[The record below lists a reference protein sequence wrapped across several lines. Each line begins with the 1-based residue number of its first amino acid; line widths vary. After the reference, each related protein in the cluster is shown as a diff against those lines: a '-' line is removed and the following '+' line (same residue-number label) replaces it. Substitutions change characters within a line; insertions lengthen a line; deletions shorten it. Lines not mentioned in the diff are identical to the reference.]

1 MTTKKLRFWLIIL
14 IILSFLLNVG
24 PVATYCIIGLVQ
36 GTALIE
42 KVALSMTIFV
52 VAILSVIAWAN
63 KLVLR
68 SRLWIILAGLFFVL
82 DAFITPLIILGVCQV
97 LDELLVC
104 PIKHTIKTRYT
115 INKELDRRGV

>member
-1 MTTKKLRFWLIIL
+1 MTKKLHFWLIIL
-14 IILSFLLNVG
+14 TILSILLNVG
-24 PVATYCIIGLVQ
+24 PVATYCIIGFVQ

-82 DAFITPLIILGVCQV
+82 DAFITPIIILGVCQV

-104 PIKHTIKTRYT
+104 PIKHNIKTRYT
-115 INKELDRRGV
+115 INKEMDRRGV

>member
-1 MTTKKLRFWLIIL
+1 MTKKLHFWLIIL
-14 IILSFLLNVG
+14 TILSILLNVG
-24 PVATYCIIGLVQ
+24 PVAVYSIIGFVQ

-82 DAFITPLIILGVCQV
+82 DAFITPLIILGACQV

-104 PIKHTIKTRYT
+104 PIKHNIKTRYT
-115 INKELDRRGV
+115 INKEMDRRGV

>member
-1 MTTKKLRFWLIIL
+1 MTKKLRFWLVIL
-14 IILSFLLNVG
+14 TILSILLNVG
-24 PVATYCIIGLVQ
+24 PVAAYCVIGFVQ

-68 SRLWIILAGLFFVL
+68 SRLWILLVGLFFVL
-82 DAFITPLIILGVCQV
+82 DTFITPLIILGVCQV
-97 LDELLVC
+97 VDELLVS
-104 PIKHTIKTRYT
+104 PIRHRIKTRY
-115 INKELDRRGV
+115 IVNKEMDRRGV